1 MKGTISSPLY
11 WATRRTE
18 LYLGALLVLVCVVLA
33 GLNPKFLSMANILDL
48 LTKNV
53 FFGILALGEVVVLIS
68 GGIDVS
74 FTAVATVAQ
83 YVMGVMLADGLV
95 KSVFVAFL
103 IPIPIGVALGAF
115 NALIIRAS
123 RVHPVIV
130 TIATLNVFYGLL
142 IFITGGTWIYSF
154 PPSFMSFAAAQIFSA
169 TSPQG
174 VPYGLSVFVLF
185 WAGTA
190 VLTWLILRHLA
201 IGRKVYA
208 VGGSL
213 EGARRVGISI
223 LRVQLFVYCY
233 MGALA
238 GIASFVLAELNQ
250 IVQPNAIVGQELFVL
265 AAAILGGASVFG
277 GSGSVTGG
285 VLGVLLIG
293 VISNGLILM
302 KVPSYWHQVIMGLII
317 VAAAAL
323 SAYQRYS
330 REKRSG
336 AVVAH

>member
-1 MKGTISSPLY
+1 MTGSASSPLY
-11 WATRRTE
+11 RLVRRSE
-18 LYLGALLVLVCVVLA
+18 LYLGGVIVVVGIVIA
-33 GLNPKFLSMANILDL
+33 ALNPGFLSPSNL
-48 LTKNV
+48 LNLLATNT

-83 YVMGVMLADGLV
+83 YVMGVMLASGLV

-103 IPIPIGVALGAF
+103 IPIPIGVALGAI

-130 TIATLNVFYGLL
+130 TIATLNVFYGIL
-142 IFITGGTWIYSF
+142 IFVTGGTWIYSF
-154 PPSFMSFAAAQIFSA
+154 PPGFMSFSTAQLFSA
-169 TSPQG
+169 VDPQG
-174 VPYGLSVFVLF
+174 APYGLSVFVLF
-185 WAGTA
+185 WAGAA

-201 IGRKVYA
+201 VGRKVYA

-213 EGARRVGISI
+213 EGARRIGISI
-223 LRVQLFVYCY
+223 LGVQLFVYCY

-238 GIASFVLAELNQ
+238 GIASFVSAEMNQ

-265 AAAILGGASVFG
+265 AAAIIGGASVFG
-277 GSGSVTGG
+277 GSGSVLGG

-293 VISNGLILM
+293 VITNGLILM
-302 KVPSYWHQVIMGLII
+302 KVPSYWHQVVMGLII
-317 VAAAAL
+317 VVAAAL
-323 SAYQRYS
+323 NAYQRYR
-330 REKRSG
+330 RERRRG
-336 AVVAH
+336 VVVAH

>member
-1 MKGTISSPLY
+1 MKGIISSPL
-11 WATRRTE
+11 ARVTRRTE
-18 LYLGALLVLVCVVLA
+18 LYLGGLLILICLVLA
-33 GLNPKFLSMANILDL
+33 GLNPKFVSMANILDL

-53 FFGILALGEVVVLIS
+53 FYGILALGEVVVLIS

-103 IPIPIGVALGAF
+103 IPIPIGVALGAI
-115 NALIIRAS
+115 NALVIRAS

-130 TIATLNVFYGLL
+130 TIATLNIFYGLL
-142 IFITGGTWIYSF
+142 VFITGGTWIYSF
-154 PPSFMSFAAAQIFSA
+154 PPGFMSFATAQIFST

-201 IGRKVYA
+201 IGREVYA

-213 EGARRVGISI
+213 EGARRIGISI

-238 GIASFVLAELNQ
+238 GVGSFVFAELNQ

-277 GSGSVTGG
+277 GSGSVTGAI
-285 VLGVLLIG
+285 LGVLLIG

-302 KVPSYWHQVIMGLII
+302 QVPSYWHQVIMGLII

-323 SAYQRYS
+323 SSYQRYS

-336 AVVAH
+336 AVVAR